1 MAEQHV
7 ERRLAAVLAADVVG
21 YSRLMA
27 SDEEGTLAR
36 LNVLRRQFLE
46 PTIAEHRGRIV
57 KRTGDGLLIEFGS
70 AIDATRCA
78 VQTQQGMAKRN
89 ENVPADQRIDMRIGI
104 HIGDIIIEEG
114 DIFGDGVNVA
124 ARLEGIAQPGGISIS
139 EDAWRQVQGKV
150 TANFVDTGEQR
161 LKNIPRPVRVYCLKL
176 DGEGATEP
184 AAAPLP
190 SPEQPSIAVLP
201 FQNMSGDLE
210 QDHFCD
216 GLVEDIITTLSK
228 LAGLRVIAR
237 NSSFVY
243 KGRSVDVR
251 EAAKQLGVRHILVG
265 SVRKSGNRIRA
276 SVQLIDAKDGAH
288 VWAERYDRSI
298 EDIFAIQDEI
308 TLILATEMQ
317 VRLTEGEQARL
328 RYTTTSNVEAW
339 TYWVQGL
346 SYHHQ
351 AIAKEN
357 QSSARL
363 CWEKALALDP
373 TSAALNAMLGFI
385 HCLDARFG
393 WWDDREAAIVKAHSY
408 ADRALEL
415 DPNNADGHI
424 ALGVLCL
431 LKERYDEAVAHTR
444 KAVQLAP
451 GSADIANLA
460 GFILALSGCPEEALV
475 LAQKSIA
482 LSPNH
487 PTLYLGVLGNAYRLS
502 GQIEEAIAAFE
513 AYNARSP
520 GFGLADLVIAYQ
532 ENGQPEKSKDAARRL
547 LLARRD
553 FTIAAWLKTQVRRDK
568 ARLEADVAALRTAG
582 LAMGECS
589 FSSQKLA
596 HTVGG

>member
-1 MAEQHV
+1 MAEQNL

-27 SDEEGTLAR
+27 ADEEGTLAR
-36 LNVLRRQFLE
+36 LNSYRREFWE
-46 PTIAEHRGRIV
+46 TTIAEHRGRVV
-57 KRTGDGLLIEFGS
+57 KRTGDGVLVEFGS
-70 AIDATRCA
+70 AVDAVRCA
-78 VQTQQGMAKRN
+78 IVTQQGTMKRN
-89 ENVPADQRIDMRIGI
+89 EGVPGEKRMDIRIGI
-104 HIGDIIIEEG
+104 HIGDIISEEG
-114 DIFGDGVNVA
+114 DIFGDGVNIAV
-124 ARLEGIAQPGGISIS
+124 RLEGIAQPGGISIS

-150 TANFVDTGEQR
+150 TADFVDTGEQN
-161 LKNIPRPVRVYCLKL
+161 LKNIPRPIRVYRLRL
-176 DGEGATEP
+176 EEARAAQP
-184 AAAPLP
+184 AASRTPP
-190 SPEQPSIAVLP
+190 PEQPSIAVMP
-201 FQNMSGDLE
+201 FQNMSGDPE
-210 QDHFCD
+210 QEHFCD

-237 NSSFVY
+237 NSSFVF

-251 EAAKQLGVRHILVG
+251 EAAKQLDVRYILEG
-265 SVRKSGNRIRA
+265 SVRKSGNRVRITA
-276 SVQLIDAKDGAH
+276 QLIDAKDGTH

-317 VRLTEGEQARL
+317 VRLTDGEQARL
-328 RYTTTSNVEAW
+328 RYTTTHNVEAW

-393 WWDDREAAIVKAHSY
+393 WWDDREAAIGKAHSY

-460 GFILALSGCPEEALV
+460 GFILALSGYPEEALV

-553 FTIAAWLKTQVRRDK
+553 FTIAMWLKTQVRRDK
-568 ARLEADVAALRTAG
+568 ARLEADVAALRTGG
-582 LAMGECS
+582 LAIG
-589 FSSQKLA
+589 
-596 HTVGG
+596 

>member
-27 SDEEGTLAR
+27 GDEEGTLAR

-104 HIGDIIIEEG
+104 HIGDIIVEEG

-150 TANFVDTGEQR
+150 TADFVDTGEQR
-161 LKNIPRPVRVYCLKL
+161 LKNIPRTVRVYCLKL
-176 DGEGATEP
+176 DGEGSTEP
-184 AAAPLP
+184 AAAPVP

-251 EAAKQLGVRHILVG
+251 EAAKQLGVRYILVG
-265 SVRKSGNRIRA
+265 SVRKSRNRIRA
-276 SVQLIDAKDGAH
+276 TVQLIDANDGAH

-346 SYHHQ
+346 
-351 AIAKEN
+351 
-357 QSSARL
+357 
-363 CWEKALALDP
+363 
-373 TSAALNAMLGFI
+373 
-385 HCLDARFG
+385 
-393 WWDDREAAIVKAHSY
+393 
-408 ADRALEL
+408 
-415 DPNNADGHI
+415 
-424 ALGVLCL
+424 
-431 LKERYDEAVAHTR
+431 
-444 KAVQLAP
+444 
-451 GSADIANLA
+451 
-460 GFILALSGCPEEALV
+460 
-475 LAQKSIA
+475 
-482 LSPNH
+482 
-487 PTLYLGVLGNAYRLS
+487 
-502 GQIEEAIAAFE
+502 
-513 AYNARSP
+513 
-520 GFGLADLVIAYQ
+520 
-532 ENGQPEKSKDAARRL
+532 
-547 LLARRD
+547 
-553 FTIAAWLKTQVRRDK
+553 
-568 ARLEADVAALRTAG
+568 
-582 LAMGECS
+582 
-589 FSSQKLA
+589 
-596 HTVGG
+596 

>member
-36 LNVLRRQFLE
+36 FNVLRRQFLE

-57 KRTGDGLLIEFGS
+57 KRTGDGLPIEFGS

-78 VQTQQGMAKRN
+78 VRTQQGMAKRN

-276 SVQLIDAKDGAH
+276 SVQFPAQQLRQLADVRGDAP
-288 VWAERYDRSI
+288 
-298 EDIFAIQDEI
+298 
-308 TLILATEMQ
+308 
-317 VRLTEGEQARL
+317 RLVAGEQ
-328 RYTTTSNVEAW
+328 
-339 TYWVQGL
+339 L
-346 SYHHQ
+346 SR
-351 AIAKEN
+351 
-357 QSSARL
+357 SAL
-363 CWEKALALDP
+363 
-373 TSAALNAMLGFI
+373 
-385 HCLDARFG
+385 
-393 WWDDREAAIVKAHSY
+393 
-408 ADRALEL
+408 
-415 DPNNADGHI
+415 
-424 ALGVLCL
+424 
-431 LKERYDEAVAHTR
+431 
-444 KAVQLAP
+444 
-451 GSADIANLA
+451 
-460 GFILALSGCPEEALV
+460 
-475 LAQKSIA
+475 
-482 LSPNH
+482 LSPQCRSAKPTPMRPTITAATAAKKVH
-487 PTLYLGVLGNAYRLS
+487 PTVNRY
-502 GQIEEAIAAFE
+502 
-513 AYNARSP
+513 
-520 GFGLADLVIAYQ
+520 
-532 ENGQPEKSKDAARRL
+532 
-547 LLARRD
+547 
-553 FTIAAWLKTQVRRDK
+553 
-568 ARLEADVAALRTAG
+568 
-582 LAMGECS
+582 
-589 FSSQKLA
+589 
-596 HTVGG
+596 

>member
-1 MAEQHV
+1 MAEQYV

-36 LNVLRRQFLE
+36 LSALRRQFLE

-176 DGEGATEP
+176 DGEGATAP
-184 AAAPLP
+184 TAAPLP

-243 KGRSVDVR
+243 KARSVDVR
-251 EAAKQLGVRHILVG
+251 EAAKQLGVRYILVG
-265 SVRKSGNRIRA
+265 SVRKSGHRIRA
-276 SVQLIDAKDGAH
+276 SVQLIDANDGAH

-346 SYHHQ
+346 SLPPPSNRQ
-351 AIAKEN
+351 RKPEF
-357 QSSARL
+357 
-363 CWEKALALDP
+363 C
-373 TSAALNAMLGFI
+373 AALLGKG
-385 HCLDARFG
+385 AR
-393 WWDDREAAIVKAHSY
+393 
-408 ADRALEL
+408 
-415 DPNNADGHI
+415 
-424 ALGVLCL
+424 
-431 LKERYDEAVAHTR
+431 
-444 KAVQLAP
+444 
-451 GSADIANLA
+451 
-460 GFILALSGCPEEALV
+460 
-475 LAQKSIA
+475 
-482 LSPNH
+482 
-487 PTLYLGVLGNAYRLS
+487 
-502 GQIEEAIAAFE
+502 
-513 AYNARSP
+513 ARSHVS
-520 GFGLADLVIAYQ
+520 GAQRHAGLHSIL
-532 ENGQPEKSKDAARRL
+532 R
-547 LLARRD
+547 LARSTFTKPD
-553 FTIAAWLKTQVRRDK
+553 FKMIVRSTRQTTQYGN
-568 ARLEADVAALRTAG
+568 LNI
-582 LAMGECS
+582 
-589 FSSQKLA
+589 
-596 HTVGG
+596 

>member
-36 LNVLRRQFLE
+36 FNVLRRQFLE

-161 LKNIPRPVRVYCLKL
+161 LKNMPRPVRVYCLKR

-363 CWEKALALDP
+363 CWEKAL
-373 TSAALNAMLGFI
+373 
-385 HCLDARFG
+385 R
-393 WWDDREAAIVKAHSY
+393 
-408 ADRALEL
+408 
-415 DPNNADGHI
+415 
-424 ALGVLCL
+424 
-431 LKERYDEAVAHTR
+431 
-444 KAVQLAP
+444 
-451 GSADIANLA
+451 
-460 GFILALSGCPEEALV
+460 
-475 LAQKSIA
+475 SI
-482 LSPNH
+482 
-487 PTLYLGVLGNAYRLS
+487 RR
-502 GQIEEAIAAFE
+502 QR
-513 AYNARSP
+513 RSTP
-520 GFGLADLVIAYQ
+520 CWA
-532 ENGQPEKSKDAARRL
+532 S
-547 LLARRD
+547 
-553 FTIAAWLKTQVRRDK
+553 FTA
-568 ARLEADVAALRTAG
+568 
-582 LAMGECS
+582 
-589 FSSQKLA
+589 
-596 HTVGG
+596 

>member
-1 MAEQHV
+1 MAEQYV

-27 SDEEGTLAR
+27 SDEDGTLAR
-36 LNVLRRQFLE
+36 LNALRRQFLE

-89 ENVPADQRIDMRIGI
+89 ENVPADQRIDIRIGI

-176 DGEGATEP
+176 DGEGAAEP

-251 EAAKQLGVRHILVG
+251 EAAKQLGVRYILVG
-265 SVRKSGNRIRA
+265 SVRKSRNRIRA
-276 SVQLIDAKDGAH
+276 TVQLIDANDGAH

-363 CWEKALALDP
+363 CWEKVLALDP

-393 WWDDREAAIVKAHSY
+393 WWDDREAAIVKARSY

-431 LKERYDEAVAHTR
+431 LKERYDEAVSHTR
-444 KAVQLAP
+444 RAVQLAP

-460 GFILALSGCPEEALV
+460 SFILALSGCPEEALV

-520 GFGLADLVIAYQ
+520 GFGLADLVIAYR

-582 LAMGECS
+582 LAMG
-589 FSSQKLA
+589 
-596 HTVGG
+596 

>member
-1 MAEQHV
+1 MGETARSRMAEQNV

-21 YSRLMA
+21 YSRMMA
-27 SDEEGTLAR
+27 GDEEGTLAR

-46 PTIAEHRGRIV
+46 PTIAEHRGRVV

-89 ENVPADQRIDMRIGI
+89 ENVPADQRIDIRIGI

-114 DIFGDGVNVA
+114 DIFGDGVNIA

-201 FQNMSGDLE
+201 FQNMSGDPE

-251 EAAKQLGVRHILVG
+251 EAAKQLGVRYILVG
-265 SVRKSGNRIRA
+265 SVRKSGNRIR
-276 SVQLIDAKDGAH
+276 VYGA
-288 VWAERYDRSI
+288 VDRC
-298 EDIFAIQDEI
+298 QG
-308 TLILATEMQ
+308 
-317 VRLTEGEQARL
+317 RRARL
-328 RYTTTSNVEAW
+328 GGTLRPLDRGYLCHPGRNHADPGNRNASQAHRGRASASSLHDD
-339 TYWVQGL
+339 QQCRGL
-346 SYHHQ
+346 DLLGPRPVLPPTKRSP
-351 AIAKEN
+351 KKTRVLRGFVGKR
-357 QSSARL
+357 RL
-363 CWEKALALDP
+363 RLIR

-385 HCLDARFG
+385 HCLNARFG
-393 WWDDREAAIVKAHSY
+393 WWDDREAAIVKAHAY

-424 ALGVLCL
+424 ASV
-431 LKERYDEAVAHTR
+431 Y
-444 KAVQLAP
+444 
-451 GSADIANLA
+451 
-460 GFILALSGCPEEALV
+460 
-475 LAQKSIA
+475 
-482 LSPNH
+482 
-487 PTLYLGVLGNAYRLS
+487 Y
-502 GQIEEAIAAFE
+502 
-513 AYNARSP
+513 
-520 GFGLADLVIAYQ
+520 
-532 ENGQPEKSKDAARRL
+532 
-547 LLARRD
+547 
-553 FTIAAWLKTQVRRDK
+553 
-568 ARLEADVAALRTAG
+568 
-582 LAMGECS
+582 
-589 FSSQKLA
+589 
-596 HTVGG
+596 VG